1 MSKKKK
7 STHRKRSA
15 SSSSRATKHTASSAS
30 QKVHLGLEGV
40 GIMESLAR
48 PVYKDG
54 WDVLED
60 AIFDVRTTGL
70 TNFEKFPAGNPDL
83 GLSDFEPHST
93 TQALMLAEHVWLT
106 EDMVGHTVKP
116 FGRGALL
123 ARKYTFVHE
132 CGYVYCA
139 VVVKD
144 GDIAMFQENVRDR
157 STLLLWALLR
167 VRGELSP
174 ETRAKAYIGCLIEST
189 RYLAEGCRNDEL
201 EAIKELLVRPMSTKL
216 IATLFD
222 KAAEERAASLGRD
235 ISDLESV
242 RKDFLTSL
250 RNIEASTVRNELFM
264 PTESGN
270 AAQRA
275 FDQLFGLAA

>member
-15 SSSSRATKHTASSAS
+15 TSSSHATKHSTSNAS
-30 QKVHLGLEGV
+30 QKVYLGSEGV
-40 GIMESLAR
+40 GVMESLAR
-48 PVYKDG
+48 AVYKDG
-54 WDVLED
+54 WDVSED

-70 TNFEKFPAGNPDL
+70 TCFEKFPAGNPDL

-106 EDMVGHTVKP
+106 EDLVGHTVKP
-116 FGRGALL
+116 FGRESLL

-132 CGYVYCA
+132 RGYVYCA

-189 RYLAEGCRNDEL
+189 RFLSDECRNDEL
-201 EAIKELLVRPMSTKL
+201 KAVKELMVRPMSTKL

-235 ISDLESV
+235 ISNLESL
-242 RKDFLTSL
+242 RKDFLASL
-250 RNIEASTVRNELFM
+250 KDIEVSTLRNELFM
-264 PTESGN
+264 ATESGS

-275 FDQLFGLAA
+275 FDHLFGLAA

>member
-15 SSSSRATKHTASSAS
+15 SSSSRATKHATSSAP
-30 QKVHLGLEGV
+30 QKVYLGSEGV

-48 PVYKDG
+48 AVYKGG
-54 WDVLED
+54 WDVTED

-83 GLSDFEPHST
+83 GLSEFEPHST

-106 EDMVGHTVKP
+106 EDLVGHTVKP
-116 FGRGALL
+116 FGRESLL

-132 CGYVYCA
+132 RGYVYCA

-167 VRGELSP
+167 ARGEISP
-174 ETRAKAYIGCLIEST
+174 ETRAKAYLGCLIEST
-189 RYLAEGCRNDEL
+189 RHLSDECRNLEL
-201 EAIKELLVRPMSTKL
+201 EAVKELMVRPMSTKL

-222 KAAEERAASLGRD
+222 KAATERAASLGRES
-235 ISDLESV
+235 SDLDSM
-242 RKDFLTSL
+242 RKDFLASL
-250 RNIEASTVRNELFM
+250 RIIDASAVRNDLFM
-264 PTESGN
+264 STESGS
-270 AAQRA
+270 AAQLA
-275 FDQLFGLAA
+275 FDELFGLAA